1 VPDDLHRG
9 RPFSIFGIYGTEM
22 IRSRRILLLLPFLLI
37 AAGCGRSPRSS
48 QTLRVGF
55 VPAEDAQQ
63 VIQNAQPIVDILH
76 RRLGMEVVPFVATDY
91 TGVVEA
97 LRVNKLDIAFLT
109 PASYVLAKSEANVRV
124 ALKSE
129 RKGNPYY
136 YAAIITR
143 ADSGIEKLE
152 DLRGKT
158 FAFGDPL
165 STSAN
170 IFPRK
175 MLHQRGIDPVRDFKR
190 ILYSGGHDA
199 TVLAVLNGKVD
210 AGATYANSPDSSDT
224 AWMRYLKDPADI
236 KKIRAI
242 AFSEPIPADNLVI
255 NGNLDQSIARKV
267 EEIFLELSRDPKGKK
282 MLRDLYQ
289 IDGFV
294 PASDQD
300 YDSVRQ
306 AFAIAGIQLKD
317 ALQKKRP

>member
-1 VPDDLHRG
+1 MADRAVAILALLL
-9 RPFSIFGIYGTEM
+9 
-22 IRSRRILLLLPFLLI
+22 ILLTN
-37 AAGCGRSPRSS
+37 GCADSGKANRI
-48 QTLRVGF
+48 LRVGF
-55 VPAEDAQQ
+55 VPSEDAQQ
-63 VIQNAQPIVDILH
+63 VIQNAQPIIDVLQKG
-76 RRLGMEVVPFVATDY
+76 LGMEVQPFVATDY
-91 TGVVEA
+91 TGVIEA
-97 LRVNKLDIAFLT
+97 LRVNKLDVAFLT
-109 PASYVLAKSEANVRV
+109 PASYVLAKNEANVRV

-129 RKGNPYY
+129 RKGSPHY

-143 ADSGIEKLE
+143 AGSGIEKLE

-170 IFPRK
+170 VFPRK
-175 MLHQRGIDPVRDFKR
+175 MLKERGIDPVRDFKQ

-210 AGATYANSPDSSDT
+210 AGATYANSPDSNDT
-224 AWMRYLKDPADI
+224 AWMRYLKNPDDV

-255 NGNLDQSIARKV
+255 NANLDAEIAKKV
-267 EEIFLELSRDPKGKK
+267 ELTFLELSRDANGKK
-282 MLRDLYQ
+282 MLQDLYQ

-294 PASDQD
+294 PASDKD
-300 YDSVRQ
+300 YDSVRE
-306 AFAIAGIQLKD
+306 AFAIAGIQIKD

>member
-1 VPDDLHRG
+1 MSTDMDS
-9 RPFSIFGIYGTEM
+9 F
-22 IRSRRILLLLPFLLI
+22 RRILLLLIPLLLVVSCGKSPP
-37 AAGCGRSPRSS
+37 AAKI
-48 QTLRVGF
+48 LRVGF
-55 VPAEDAQQ
+55 VPAEDVQQ
-63 VIQNAQPIVDILH
+63 VIQNAQPIVEILQKQ
-76 RRLGMEVVPFVATDY
+76 LQMDVQPFVATDY

-97 LRVNKLDIAFLT
+97 LRANKLDIAFLT
-109 PASYVLAKSEANVRV
+109 PASYVLAKNEANVRV

-129 RKGNPYY
+129 RKGSPYY

-143 ADSGIEKLE
+143 ADSGIKRLE

-170 IFPRK
+170 VFPRK
-175 MLHQRGIDPVRDFKR
+175 MFHEHGIDPVRDFKQ

-210 AGATYANSPDSSDT
+210 AGATYANSPDSTDT
-224 AWMRYLKDPADI
+224 AWMRYLKNPEDI

-242 AFSEPIPADNLVI
+242 AFSEPIPADNIVI
-255 NGNLDQSIARKV
+255 NGSLDERIAKKV
-267 EEIFLELSRDPKGKK
+267 EEIFLALSRDPQGKK

-294 PASDQD
+294 PATDKD
-300 YDSVRQ
+300 YDSVRE
-306 AFAIAGIQLKD
+306 AFAIAGIKLKE
-317 ALQKKRP
+317 ALQKKRS

>member
-1 VPDDLHRG
+1 MKLELK
-9 RPFSIFGIYGTEM
+9 TL
-22 IRSRRILLLLPFLLI
+22 ILWTVAVLVS
-37 AAGCGRSPRSS
+37 ACGGSGQQARV
-48 QTLRVGF
+48 LRVGF
-55 VPAEDAQQ
+55 VPAEDAQR
-63 VIQNAQPIVDILH
+63 VIQNAQPIVEILQ
-76 RRLGMEVVPFVATDY
+76 RQLGMEVRPFVATDY

-109 PASYVLAKSEANVRV
+109 PASYVLAKNEADVKV
-124 ALKSE
+124 VLKSE
-129 RKGNPYY
+129 RKGSPYY

-143 ADSGIEKLE
+143 ADSNIRRLE

-165 STSAN
+165 STSATV
-170 IFPRK
+170 FPRK
-175 MLHQRGIDPVRDFKR
+175 MLHERGIDPVRDFKQ

-210 AGATYANSPDSSDT
+210 AGATYANSPDGRDT
-224 AWMRYLKDPADI
+224 AWIRYLKNPDDV

-255 NGNLDQSIARKV
+255 SARLDEEIAEKV
-267 EEIFLELSRDPKGKK
+267 EKIFLDLSRDPKGKK

-294 PASDQD
+294 PATDRD

-306 AFAIAGIQLKD
+306 AFIIAGIRLKE
-317 ALQKKRP
+317 ALQRKRP

>member
-1 VPDDLHRG
+1 MADRALAILV
-9 RPFSIFGIYGTEM
+9 
-22 IRSRRILLLLPFLLI
+22 LLLVLFTS
-37 AAGCGRSPRSS
+37 ACGDSPRGNRI
-48 QTLRVGF
+48 LRVGF
-55 VPAEDAQQ
+55 VPSEDAQQ
-63 VIQNAQPIVDILH
+63 VIQNAQPIVDLLQKA
-76 RRLGMEVVPFVATDY
+76 LGMEVQAFVATDY
-91 TGVVEA
+91 TGVIEA
-97 LRVNKLDIAFLT
+97 LRVNKLDVAFLT
-109 PASYVLAKSEANVRV
+109 PASYVLAKNEANVRV

-129 RKGNPYY
+129 RKGSPYY

-143 ADSGIEKLE
+143 ADSGIKRLE

-170 IFPRK
+170 VFPRK
-175 MLHQRGIDPVRDFKR
+175 MLKERGIDPVRDFKQV
-190 ILYSGGHDA
+190 LYSGGHDA

-224 AWMRYLKDPADI
+224 AWMRYLKNPGDV
-236 KKIRAI
+236 KKIQAI

-255 NGNLDQSIARKV
+255 NANLDAELAKKI
-267 EEIFLELSRDPKGKK
+267 EHTFLELSRDANGQK

-294 PASDQD
+294 PASDKD
-300 YDSVRQ
+300 YDSVRE
-306 AFAIAGIQLKD
+306 AFAIAGIQIKD

>member
-1 VPDDLHRG
+1 
-9 RPFSIFGIYGTEM
+9 
-22 IRSRRILLLLPFLLI
+22 
-37 AAGCGRSPRSS
+37 
-48 QTLRVGF
+48 
-55 VPAEDAQQ
+55 
-63 VIQNAQPIVDILH
+63 
-76 RRLGMEVVPFVATDY
+76 
-91 TGVVEA
+91 
-97 LRVNKLDIAFLT
+97 
-109 PASYVLAKSEANVRV
+109 VLAKSEANVRV

-129 RKGNPYY
+129 RRGSPYY

-143 ADSGIEKLE
+143 ADSGIKSLE

-170 IFPRK
+170 VFPRK
-175 MLHQRGIDPVRDFKR
+175 MFYEHGIDPVRDFKQ

-210 AGATYANSPDSSDT
+210 AGATYANSPDSQDS
-224 AWMRYLKDPADI
+224 AWVRYLKTPENI

-242 AFSEPIPADNLVI
+242 AFSEPIPADNLVL
-255 NGNLDQSIARKV
+255 NGNLDERIAKKV
-267 EEIFLELSRDPKGKK
+267 EEIFLALSRDPQGKK

-294 PASDQD
+294 PATDKD

-306 AFAIAGIQLKD
+306 AFAIAGIPLKQ
-317 ALQKKRP
+317 ALQKKPS

>member
-1 VPDDLHRG
+1 MKR
-9 RPFSIFGIYGTEM
+9 FSV
-22 IRSRRILLLLPFLLI
+22 ILLALI
-37 AAGCGRSPRSS
+37 ALFVCDGCKRPSS
-48 QTLRVGF
+48 APKVLRVGF
-55 VPAEDAQQ
+55 VPAENAQQ
-63 VIQNAQPIVDILH
+63 VIQNAQPVVEILQQ
-76 RRLGMEVVPFVATDY
+76 RLGMEVQPFVATDY
-91 TGVVEA
+91 TGVVQA
-97 LRVNKLDIAFLT
+97 LRGNKLDIAFLT
-109 PASYVLAKSEANVRV
+109 PASYVLARNEANVRV

-129 RKGNPYY
+129 RKGSPYY

-143 ADSGIEKLE
+143 ADSGIKKIE

-170 IFPRK
+170 VFPRK
-175 MLHQRGIDPVRDFKR
+175 MFHEHGIDPVRDFKQ

-210 AGATYANSPDSSDT
+210 AGATYANSPDNRDT
-224 AWMRYLKDPADI
+224 AWMRYLKNPEDV
-236 KKIRAI
+236 KKIYAI

-255 NGNLDQSIARKV
+255 NGNLDDGIAKKI
-267 EEIFLELSRDPKGKK
+267 EQIFLELSQDPKGKK

-306 AFAIAGIQLKD
+306 AFAIAGIQLHE
-317 ALQKKRP
+317 ALQKQRP

>member
-1 VPDDLHRG
+1 M
-9 RPFSIFGIYGTEM
+9 GTEM
-22 IRSRRILLLLPFLLI
+22 NRALFIVLLLLALF
-37 AAGCGRSPRSS
+37 ACDSCGRSSSSPRV
-48 QTLRVGF
+48 LRVGF

-63 VIQNAQPIVDILH
+63 VIQNAQPIVAILEKQ
-76 RRLGMEVVPFVATDY
+76 LGMEVQPFVATDY

-97 LRVNKLDIAFLT
+97 LRGNKLDIAFLT
-109 PASYVLAKSEANVRV
+109 PASYVLAKNEANVRV

-129 RKGNPYY
+129 RKGSPYY

-143 ADSGIEKLE
+143 ADSGIKTLE

-170 IFPRK
+170 VFPRK
-175 MLHQRGIDPVRDFKR
+175 MFHERGIDPVRDFKQ

-210 AGATYANSPDSSDT
+210 AGATFANSPDSNDT
-224 AWMRYLKDPADI
+224 AWMRYLKNPEDV

-255 NGNLDQSIARKV
+255 NGNLDEPTAKKV
-267 EEIFLELSRDPKGKK
+267 EEIFIELSRDAKGKQ
-282 MLRDLYQ
+282 MLRNLYQ

-294 PASDQD
+294 PATDKD
-300 YDSVRQ
+300 YDSVRR
-306 AFAIAGIQLKD
+306 AFAIAGIQLKE

>member
-1 VPDDLHRG
+1 
-9 RPFSIFGIYGTEM
+9 
-22 IRSRRILLLLPFLLI
+22 
-37 AAGCGRSPRSS
+37 
-48 QTLRVGF
+48 

-63 VIQNAQPIVDILH
+63 VIQNAQPIVAILEKQ
-76 RRLGMEVVPFVATDY
+76 LGMEVQPFVATDY

-97 LRVNKLDIAFLT
+97 LRGNKLDIAFLT
-109 PASYVLAKSEANVRV
+109 PASYVLAKNEANVRV

-129 RKGNPYY
+129 RKGSPYY

-143 ADSGIEKLE
+143 ADSGIKTLE

-170 IFPRK
+170 VFPRK
-175 MLHQRGIDPVRDFKR
+175 MFHERGIDPVRDFKQ

-210 AGATYANSPDSSDT
+210 AGATFANSPDSNDT
-224 AWMRYLKDPADI
+224 AWMRYLKNPEDV

-255 NGNLDQSIARKV
+255 NGNLDEPTAKKV
-267 EEIFLELSRDPKGKK
+267 EEIFIELSRDAKGKQ

-294 PASDQD
+294 PATDKD
-300 YDSVRQ
+300 YDSVRR
-306 AFAIAGIQLKD
+306 AFAIAGIQLKE

>member
-1 VPDDLHRG
+1 MKRFVGLW
-9 RPFSIFGIYGTEM
+9 
-22 IRSRRILLLLPFLLI
+22 LLGLLAL
-37 AAGCGRSPRSS
+37 AGCGKSASSP

-55 VPAEDAQQ
+55 VPAENAQQ
-63 VIQNAQPIVDILH
+63 VMQNAQPIVDILQD
-76 RRLGMEVVPFVATDY
+76 RLGMEVQPFVATDY

-109 PASYVLAKSEANVRV
+109 PASYVLARNEANVKV
-124 ALKSE
+124 VLKSE
-129 RKGNPYY
+129 RKGSPFY

-143 ADSGIEKLE
+143 ADSGIKKLE

-170 IFPRK
+170 VFPRK
-175 MLHQRGIDPVRDFKR
+175 MLSERGIDPVRDFKR

-199 TVLAVLNGKVD
+199 TVLAVLHGKVD
-210 AGATYANSPDSSDT
+210 AGATYANSPDGKDSS
-224 AWMRYLKDPADI
+224 WMRYLKNSEDV
-236 KKIRAI
+236 KKIHAI

-255 NGNLDQSIARKV
+255 NGNLDEGLARKI

-294 PASDQD
+294 PATDKD
-300 YDSVRQ
+300 YDSVRE
-306 AFAIAGIQLKD
+306 AFAVAGIQLKQ
-317 ALQKKRP
+317 ALKKKQP

>member
-1 VPDDLHRG
+1 VLALA
-9 RPFSIFGIYGTEM
+9 
-22 IRSRRILLLLPFLLI
+22 LLL
-37 AAGCGRSPRSS
+37 AGCGRSPDSS
-48 QTLRVGF
+48 RILRVGF

-63 VIQNAQPIVDILH
+63 VIQNAQPIIDILH
-76 RRLGMEVVPFVATDY
+76 KRLGMEVQPFVATDY

-143 ADSGIEKLE
+143 ADSGIKKLE

-170 IFPRK
+170 VFPRK
-175 MLHQRGIDPVRDFKR
+175 MFHDRGIDPVRDFKQ

-210 AGATYANSPDSSDT
+210 AGATYANSPDSEDT
-224 AWMRYLKDPADI
+224 AWMRYLKNPEDA

-255 NGNLDQSIARKV
+255 NGNLDESIARRV
-267 EEIFLELSRDPKGKK
+267 EEIFLELSHDPAGKK

-294 PASDQD
+294 PASDKD

-306 AFAIAGIQLKD
+306 AFAVAGIKLKD

>member
-1 VPDDLHRG
+1 M
-9 RPFSIFGIYGTEM
+9 GT
-22 IRSRRILLLLPFLLI
+22 
-37 AAGCGRSPRSS
+37 ACGKSS
-48 QTLRVGF
+48 STSKILRVGF

-63 VIQNAQPIVDILH
+63 VIQNAQPIVDIL
-76 RRLGMEVVPFVATDY
+76 RQRLGMEVQPFVATDY

-109 PASYVLAKSEANVRV
+109 PASYVLAKNEANVRV
-124 ALKSE
+124 VLKSE

-143 ADSGIEKLE
+143 ADSGIKKLE

-158 FAFGDPL
+158 FAFGDPM

-170 IFPRK
+170 VFPRK
-175 MLHQRGIDPVRDFKR
+175 MFHDRGIDPVRDFKQ

-210 AGATYANSPDSSDT
+210 AGATYANSPDSEDT
-224 AWMRYLKDPADI
+224 AWMRYLKNPEDA

-255 NGNLDQSIARKV
+255 NGNLDKSTARRV
-267 EEIFLELSRDPKGKK
+267 EEIFLEMSRDPAGKK

-294 PASDQD
+294 PASDKD

-306 AFAIAGIQLKD
+306 AFAVAGIKLKD

>member
-1 VPDDLHRG
+1 M
-9 RPFSIFGIYGTEM
+9 TWT
-22 IRSRRILLLLPFLLI
+22 RRTVLLLLSLLI
-37 AAGCGRSPRSS
+37 LVGCGRSSVARKV
-48 QTLRVGF
+48 LRVGF
-55 VPAEDAQQ
+55 VPSEDAQQ
-63 VIQNAQPIVDILH
+63 VIQNAQPLVDILQKD
-76 RRLGMEVVPFVATDY
+76 LGMEVQPFVATDY

-97 LRVNKLDIAFLT
+97 LRANKLDIAFLT
-109 PASYVLAKSEANVRV
+109 PASYVLAKNEANVKV
-124 ALKSE
+124 VLKSE

-143 ADSGIEKLE
+143 ADSGIKRLE

-170 IFPRK
+170 VFPRK
-175 MLHQRGIDPVRDFKR
+175 MFHQVGIDPVRDFKQV
-190 ILYSGGHDA
+190 LYSGGHDA

-224 AWMRYLKDPADI
+224 AWMRYLKTPEEV

-242 AFSEPIPADNLVI
+242 AFSEPIPADNLVL
-255 NGNLDQSIARKV
+255 NGNLDEQIAKKV
-267 EEIFLELSRDPKGKK
+267 EEIFLEMSHDPKGKK

-294 PASDQD
+294 PATDKD
-300 YDSVRQ
+300 YDSVRE
-306 AFAIAGIQLKD
+306 AFAIAGIQLRQ
-317 ALQKKRP
+317 ALQKNQP

>member
-1 VPDDLHRG
+1 MLG
-9 RPFSIFGIYGTEM
+9 RHTPPGWIA
-22 IRSRRILLLLPFLLI
+22 LLLSLCLLS
-37 AAGCGRSPRSS
+37 CGDSGKSAKV
-48 QTLRVGF
+48 LRIGF

-63 VIQNAQPIVDILH
+63 VMQNAQPIVDILQKQ
-76 RRLGMEVVPFVATDY
+76 LGLEIQAFVAADY

-109 PASYVLAKSEANVRV
+109 PASYVLAKNEANVRV
-124 ALKSE
+124 ILKSE
-129 RKGNPYY
+129 RKGIPSY

-143 ADSGIEKLE
+143 ADSGIKTLD
-152 DLRGKT
+152 DLRGKR
-158 FAFGDPL
+158 FAFGDAL
-165 STSAN
+165 STTGN

-175 MLHQRGIDPVRDFKR
+175 MFKERGIDPTRDFKQ

-210 AGATYANSPDSSDT
+210 AGATYANSPDSQDS
-224 AWMRYLKDPADI
+224 AWMRYLKNPQDV

-255 NGNLDQSIARKV
+255 NGNLDERIARRV
-267 EEIFLELSRDPKGKK
+267 EESFLELSRDPKGKQ
-282 MLRDLYQ
+282 MMRDLYQ

-294 PASDQD
+294 PATDRD

-306 AFAIAGIQLKD
+306 AFDIAGIPLKE
-317 ALQKKRP
+317 ALQRKRP